1 MIFTGNNESTLN
13 RQKLNSVVKV
23 QGEGVDEKASKAFSS
38 ASGNINVVANGT
50 DTLTVQLNKDVS
62 LTKDGSLTI
71 GDIKIKNGDVNM
83 GGNVVDGVHSAIN
96 QGNDSGKSWSQQLAE
111 ANYKLPNAAV
121 NVSDLKNTADDLNN
135 NINNVKNE
143 LKGDIA
149 DTGALGAALSALKPI
164 QYDPLEPNQIM
175 AGVGTYRGS
184 SAIGLGLAHYT
195 NESTMIHAGMAYSGG
210 DGHIMANA
218 GITWKYGYKADETAI
233 ADRYRQGPI
242 SSAYA
247 LQDEVSALKERN
259 DRLEARNAE
268 LEAKV
273 NLLMEKMG
281 VK

>member
-1 MIFTGNNESTLN
+1 
-13 RQKLNSVVKV
+13 
-23 QGEGVDEKASKAFSS
+23 
-38 ASGNINVVANGT
+38 
-50 DTLTVQLNKDVS
+50 
-62 LTKDGSLTI
+62 
-71 GDIKIKNGDVNM
+71 
-83 GGNVVDGVHSAIN
+83 
-96 QGNDSGKSWSQQLAE
+96 
-111 ANYKLPNAAV
+111 
-121 NVSDLKNTADDLNN
+121 
-135 NINNVKNE
+135 
-143 LKGDIA
+143 
-149 DTGALGAALSALKPI
+149 